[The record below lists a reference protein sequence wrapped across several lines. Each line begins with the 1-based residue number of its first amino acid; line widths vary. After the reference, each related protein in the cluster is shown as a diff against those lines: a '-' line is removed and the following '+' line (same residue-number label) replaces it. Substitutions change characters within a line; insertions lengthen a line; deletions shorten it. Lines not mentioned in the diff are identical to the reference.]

1 MTTKN
6 DPTLT
11 LAEAASRL
19 GVAHST
25 LTKQAKNKRLR
36 AVKVG
41 PIWLVSEAE
50 VERYR
55 EWSRGRPGRKSKGEQ

>member
-36 AVKVG
+36 AV
-41 PIWLVSEAE
+41 
-50 VERYR
+50 
-55 EWSRGRPGRKSKGEQ
+55 